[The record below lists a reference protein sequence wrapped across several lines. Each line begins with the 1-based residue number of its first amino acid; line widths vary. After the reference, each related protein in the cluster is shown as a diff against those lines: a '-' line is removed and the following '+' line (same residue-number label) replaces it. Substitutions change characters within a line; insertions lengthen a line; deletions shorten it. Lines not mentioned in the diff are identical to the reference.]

1 MRLRTLTLAAS
12 ALASSIL
19 LASAALGQP
28 GEAFTATASVKSDS
42 VTDKTPVAIVIKHWA
57 TDAEH
62 DKVMK
67 ALKDGGTP
75 AVKAVLTKMRDAGTL
90 EHAKTR
96 APIKYAYA
104 HSTGS
109 GRIITVVTA
118 KPVYHLGGSL
128 PDAKPKT
135 GYDVAVALLV
145 LEGDGTGHG
154 EFYPAAKV
162 RADESGAVVIEDYG
176 DAKIWL
182 KGIAPRK

>member
-1 MRLRTLTLAAS
+1 MRLPTLTLAAT

-19 LASAALGQP
+19 VAPAALGQA
-28 GEAFTATASVKSDS
+28 GEAFTATASVKSDAAP
-42 VTDKTPVAIVIKHWA
+42 DKTPVTIVIKHWA
-57 TDAEH
+57 TDAER

-75 AVKAVLTKMRDAGTL
+75 AVKAVLTKMRDAGVL

-96 APIKYAYA
+96 APIKYARA
-104 HSTGS
+104 LSTGS

-118 KPVYHLGGSL
+118 TPVYHLGGSL
-128 PDAKPKT
+128 PDAKPKK

-154 EFYPAAKV
+154 EFYPAARVKT
-162 RADESGAVVIEDYG
+162 DESGAVVIEDYG

-182 KGIAPRK
+182 KGVAPKK